1 MEMIEI
7 NKLKTH
13 PRNQEFFDDITGER
27 WEEFKNSILR
37 RGVVE
42 PIVVT
47 TDMVVVSGHQRIRA
61 CKELSLLNIPC
72 RITFYPEVDERT
84 GTVREDMIL
93 EDLICTNVM
102 QRGVGNVNPIKMAKC
117 IMELERIK
125 GIKKGGNGNNQ
136 YEKVET
142 LQNANSPSQKDLASE
157 LNITQNQLQ
166 RYKALT
172 KLIPELQD
180 LIEEGEIKPSMG
192 YAVLSKLS
200 KEEQEKIIEDLGKEQ
215 LKKMTQKE
223 VKAYIEEN
231 NRLKEELKDLKN
243 NPLVVEKVV
252 DNTDYSLQ
260 TKNESLQRQLGFKE
274 TAIESQERIIESLE
288 RQVKLAEESEKARLE
303 EIKEYKEKEES
314 LDRMIRDREGL
325 TNGVNDVMSVCN
337 YCDMLEEFVTKLSP
351 LPHIRGMRTMA
362 HIETAQESI
371 NDVVN
376 KIREL
381 CNEIEAVLL
390 SKNMNITEEVE
401 IIDIN

>member
-27 WEEFKNSILR
+27 WEEFKNTILR

-125 GIKKGGNGNNQ
+125 GIKKGGDRIST
-136 YEKVET
+136 VAT
-142 LQNANSPSQKDLASE
+142 LQNANLPSQKDLASE

-172 KLIPELQD
+172 KLIPELQ
-180 LIEEGEIKPSMG
+180 I
-192 YAVLSKLS
+192 
-200 KEEQEKIIEDLGKEQ
+200 
-215 LKKMTQKE
+215 
-223 VKAYIEEN
+223 
-231 NRLKEELKDLKN
+231 
-243 NPLVVEKVV
+243 
-252 DNTDYSLQ
+252 
-260 TKNESLQRQLGFKE
+260 
-274 TAIESQERIIESLE
+274 
-288 RQVKLAEESEKARLE
+288 
-303 EIKEYKEKEES
+303 
-314 LDRMIRDREGL
+314 
-325 TNGVNDVMSVCN
+325 
-337 YCDMLEEFVTKLSP
+337 
-351 LPHIRGMRTMA
+351 
-362 HIETAQESI
+362 
-371 NDVVN
+371 
-376 KIREL
+376 
-381 CNEIEAVLL
+381 
-390 SKNMNITEEVE
+390 
-401 IIDIN
+401 

>member
-136 YEKVET
+136 YVKVET
-142 LQNANSPSQKDLASE
+142 LQTNSPSQKDLADR

-260 TKNESLQRQLGFKE
+260 VENSSLRKKAEYSESKVE
-274 TAIESQERIIESLE
+274 TLERIIENLE
-288 RQVKLAEESEKARLE
+288 QQVKLAEESEKARLE

>member
-136 YEKVET
+136 YVKVET
-142 LQNANSPSQKDLASE
+142 LQTNSPSQKDLADR

-223 VKAYIEEN
+223 VKAYIDKPKNSRKAIPTSTKSLIFKRAN
-231 NRLKEELKDLKN
+231 N
-243 NPLVVEKVV
+243 
-252 DNTDYSLQ
+252 S
-260 TKNESLQRQLGFKE
+260 
-274 TAIESQERIIESLE
+274 
-288 RQVKLAEESEKARLE
+288 
-303 EIKEYKEKEES
+303 
-314 LDRMIRDREGL
+314 
-325 TNGVNDVMSVCN
+325 C
-337 YCDMLEEFVTKLSP
+337 
-351 LPHIRGMRTMA
+351 
-362 HIETAQESI
+362 
-371 NDVVN
+371 
-376 KIREL
+376 EL
-381 CNEIEAVLL
+381 CNCNIDYILNIHHKRSYAETQDNSYENLILLCPNCHSIIHTIQNIKDEKVLVEYL
-390 SKNMNITEEVE
+390 KRIQNENIVNYIRE
-401 IIDIN
+401 NNK

>member
-84 GTVREDMIL
+84 GTIREDMIL

-125 GIKKGGNGNNQ
+125 GIKKGGDRRS
-136 YEKVET
+136 EKSKEENPLLKT
-142 LQNANSPSQKDLASE
+142 QEDLVNE
-157 LNITQNQLQ
+157 LNITKDQLKS
-166 RYKALT
+166 YKSLT
-172 KLIPELQD
+172 KLIPEFQD
-180 LIEEGEIKPSMG
+180 LIENGEIKPSMG
-192 YAVLSKLS
+192 YKILSKLS

-223 VKAYIEEN
+223 VKAFIEEN

-260 TKNESLQRQLGFKE
+260 VENSSLRKKAEYSESKVE
-274 TAIESQERIIESLE
+274 TLERIIENLE
-288 RQVKLAEESEKARLE
+288 QQVKLAEESEKARLE

>member
-84 GTVREDMIL
+84 GTIREDMIL

-125 GIKKGGNGNNQ
+125 GIKKGGDRRS
-136 YEKVET
+136 EKSKG
-142 LQNANSPSQKDLASE
+142 QNVSLVKQEDLANE
-157 LNITQNQLQ
+157 LNITQKQLQ

-172 KLIPELQD
+172 NLIPELQD

-192 YAVLSKLS
+192 YEVLSKLS

-223 VKAYIEEN
+223 VKAYI
-231 NRLKEELKDLKN
+231 
-243 NPLVVEKVV
+243 
-252 DNTDYSLQ
+252 
-260 TKNESLQRQLGFKE
+260 
-274 TAIESQERIIESLE
+274 
-288 RQVKLAEESEKARLE
+288 
-303 EIKEYKEKEES
+303 
-314 LDRMIRDREGL
+314 
-325 TNGVNDVMSVCN
+325 
-337 YCDMLEEFVTKLSP
+337 
-351 LPHIRGMRTMA
+351 
-362 HIETAQESI
+362 
-371 NDVVN
+371 
-376 KIREL
+376 
-381 CNEIEAVLL
+381 
-390 SKNMNITEEVE
+390 
-401 IIDIN
+401 

>member
-84 GTVREDMIL
+84 GTIREDMIL

-125 GIKKGGNGNNQ
+125 GIKKGGDRRS
-136 YEKVET
+136 EKSKEENPLLKT
-142 LQNANSPSQKDLASE
+142 QEDLVNE
-157 LNITQNQLQ
+157 LNITKDQLKS
-166 RYKALT
+166 YKSLT
-172 KLIPELQD
+172 KLIPEFQD
-180 LIEEGEIKPSMG
+180 LIENGEIKPSMG
-192 YAVLSKLS
+192 YKILSKLS

-243 NPLVVEKVV
+243 NPLVV

-260 TKNESLQRQLGFKE
+260 VENNSLRKKAEYSKSKVE
-274 TAIESQERIIESLE
+274 TLERIIESLE
-288 RQVKLAEESEKARLE
+288 QQVKLAEESEKARLE